1 MVKTRHNQ
9 QDKVRKA
16 EPSTSKAKSSTE
28 KQPSKID
35 KDKMW
40 SEAGFNESELTMSQ
54 LRNMIRTLAEEEYK
68 KKYEE
73 LKNDMEEEVEWRV
86 SAQTEEMEETI
97 EKLKEEVSALKEEN
111 KTTKKELSA
120 IKEER
125 DTFKLENRKMNRKVE
140 RCEYKIS
147 NIKTKHLREL
157 RVKLDDV
164 EQKFYEKDVQL
175 VGLPELP
182 ENECNEEEEV
192 KAIVK
197 LAKEKMGITIKES
210 GIEKLHRLGKRKAN
224 KHRDVVVR
232 FRSSATR
239 SKFYQN
245 RQKTANHSDPGSS
258 IFVNDHLTEYR
269 RNVFYA
275 VRQLVKKKEVF
286 AGWSQQGNI
295 LIRRN
300 EGDQPIHIHCHEQ
313 LAEMKLAEMLTED
326 QGDSESEDDE
336 AYEDSDFD

>member
-1 MVKTRHNQ
+1 MVKTKHNQ
-9 QDKVRKA
+9 QQEKVKKP

-40 SEAGFNESELTMSQ
+40 SDAGFNESELTMSQ
-54 LRNMIRTLAEEEYK
+54 LRNMIKTLAEEEYK

-111 KTTKKELSA
+111 KTTNKELSA

-125 DTFKLENRKMNRKVE
+125 DAFKLENRKMSRKVE
-140 RCEYKIS
+140 RCEYKLS
-147 NIKTKHLREL
+147 NIKTKQLREL

-164 EQKFYEKDVQL
+164 EQKFYEKDVQI
-175 VGLPELP
+175 VGVPELP

-210 GIEKLHRLGKRKAN
+210 GIEKLHWLGKRKTN

-232 FRSSATR
+232 FRSNATR
-239 SKFYQN
+239 NKFYQN
-245 RQKTANHSDPGSS
+245 RQKTANHSDPESS
-258 IFVNDHLTEYR
+258 IFINDHLTEYR

-275 VRQLVKKKEVF
+275 VRQLVKKGEVF

-300 EGDQPIHIHCHEQ
+300 EGDPPIHIHCHEQ
-313 LAEMKLAEMLTED
+313 LAEMKLTEMLTED
-326 QGDSESEDDE
+326 QDNSEDDE
-336 AYEDSDFD
+336 AYDDSDFD